1 VRFKT
6 SQTQSNLKY
15 NHIFEGISMKKESE
29 LLFELRDII
38 RRLRAPDG
46 CPWDRKQTPKDVKNY
61 LTEELYELLEAID
74 TNDIQ
79 LIIEETGDILFM
91 LFFLVN
97 LFEEKE
103 EFSLVDALHSIKAKM
118 IHRHPHVFG
127 NTNVNSAEE
136 VKDNWQKL
144 KLKEG
149 KKPKK
154 SFLDGIQK
162 NLPALSYANS
172 ITLRASQTGFDW
184 KSPEEVFEK
193 IKEEI
198 SELENEIRSNNKEK
212 IKEEIGDVI
221 FSLVNLSRHLEIE
234 PEQALR
240 KTNQKFKERFEHI
253 EKKLTNQGRSLKSAS
268 LEEMDRIWEESKKL
282 ES

>member
-1 VRFKT
+1 
-6 SQTQSNLKY
+6 
-15 NHIFEGISMKKESE
+15 MKKENE

-46 CPWDRKQTPKDVKNY
+46 CPWDRKQTPEDVKSY

-74 TNDIQ
+74 KNETN

-91 LFFLVN
+91 LLFLVN

-103 EFSLVDALHSIKAKM
+103 EFSLAEALHSSKEKM

-127 NTNVNSAEE
+127 DLKVDSVEE
-136 VKDNWQKL
+136 IKDNWQKL
-144 KLKEG
+144 KIKEG
-149 KKPKK
+149 KKPKT

-172 ITLRASQTGFDW
+172 MTVKAARVGFDW
-184 KSPEEVFEK
+184 KSPKEVFEK

-198 SELENEIRSNNKEK
+198 TELEKEIDSGNKDK

-240 KTNQKFKERFEHI
+240 KTNQKFKNRFKHI
-253 EKKLTNQGRSLKSAS
+253 EKTLTGEGNTLKNAS
-268 LEEMDRIWEESKKL
+268 LEEMDKIWEDAKKL
-282 ES
+282 EG

>member
-1 VRFKT
+1 
-6 SQTQSNLKY
+6 
-15 NHIFEGISMKKESE
+15 MKKESE

-46 CPWDRKQTPKDVKNY
+46 CPWDRKQTPQDVKSY

-74 TNDIQ
+74 TNDTQ

-103 EFSLVDALHSIKAKM
+103 EFSLADALHSSKEKM
-118 IHRHPHVFG
+118 VHRHPHVFG
-127 NTNVNSAEE
+127 DKYVNSAEE

-162 NLPALSYANS
+162 NLPALSYAHS
-172 ITLRASQTGFDW
+172 ITLKASKTGFDW
-184 KSPEEVFEK
+184 KSPESVFEK

-198 SELENEIRSNNKEK
+198 SELENGIKSNNKEI

-221 FSLVNLSRHLEIE
+221 FSLVNLSRHLEVE

-240 KTNQKFKERFEHI
+240 KTNQKFKERFEYI
-253 EKKLTNQGRSLKSAS
+253 EKTLTDQGNSLKNAS
-268 LEEMDRIWEESKKL
+268 LEEMDRIWEESKNR

>member
-1 VRFKT
+1 
-6 SQTQSNLKY
+6 
-15 NHIFEGISMKKESE
+15 MKKESE

-74 TNDIQ
+74 TKDTQ

-103 EFSLVDALHSIKAKM
+103 EFSLADALHSSKEKM

-127 NTNVNSAEE
+127 DTNVSSAEE

-172 ITLRASQTGFDW
+172 ITLKASQTGFDW
-184 KSPEEVFEK
+184 ESPEEVFK
-193 IKEEI
+193 KVKEEI
-198 SELENEIRSNNKEK
+198 SELEKEISLDNKEK

-240 KTNQKFKERFEHI
+240 KTNQKFKARFEHI
-253 EKKLTNQGRSLKSAS
+253 EKTLTSQGSSLKSAS

-282 ES
+282 EK